1 MAMARPLFLL
11 ACAFAFLASSCSSAA
26 VVEHTFY
33 VQKLTVQ
40 LLCHQQVITTV
51 NGSLPGPIIQVHEG
65 DTLLFMSLTS
75 LPIILPF
82 TSNIAFY
89 KLDKV

>member
-11 ACAFAFLASSCSSAA
+11 ACAFAFLASSLSSAA

-33 VQKLTVQ
+33 VQNLTVQ
-40 LLCHQQVITTV
+40 LLCHQQIITTV

-65 DTLLFMSLTS
+65 DTLVVHVFNKSPYNLT
-75 LPIILPF
+75 IHW
-82 TSNIAFY
+82 
-89 KLDKV
+89 